1 MVREDI
7 FIDTLEEYIGQ
18 IVNLKIKEEKGVL
31 WFRGHRNYHWSL
43 TPTL

>member
-18 IVNLKIKEEKGVL
+18 IVNLKIKEEDRKSVV
-31 WFRGHRNYHWSL
+31 
-43 TPTL
+43 